1 MMKSSSSSSS
11 LGPLPT
17 EQTLS
22 TKIDEVSAMESI
34 SELHHSPTTIVK
46 SRDGDYP
53 PPRSFHDVKNICFLE
68 TAKLWA
74 IAGPIAFNLL
84 CYYGINSAT
93 AIYVG
98 RIGDVELSAVA
109 ISLSVIG
116 NFSFGFLYGMASA
129 LETLCGQ
136 AFGAGQVGML
146 GIYLQRSWIIMTI
159 ASTCLLPVY
168 IYAAPVLELLG
179 QDENIAAVAGK
190 FCIQIIPQMFSM
202 AINFPTQKF
211 LQAQSKVTFLSLF
224 GFAMLA
230 SHVGLLGVFLKVFGR
245 GMSSA
250 AVAFNISSWVTT
262 LGQLVYVVGWCR
274 DGWNGLSW
282 LAFKDLWS
290 FAKLSMASAIMLC
303 LEVWYMMTIL
313 VITGQLENAHECG
326 WLGSNTVCWGQC
338 SDKVRIAV
346 LFATDSYFV
355 DLTLEYLKIFSH
367 LYHLGSVRVS
377 NELGSAHPR
386 AAKYAVIVA
395 IVEALLLGML
405 FGTVI
410 MAEKDN
416 FAMIYTKSKEMQEA
430 VSRLAFLLSITM
442 VVNSVQHVISGVA
455 VGGGWQAL
463 VAYINLFSYYV
474 VGLPIGF
481 LLGYRTSMGVK
492 NVILLYI
499 VYKTNRIEE
508 VEQATD
514 RIGQWTEEE
523 LVEID
528 EEKQDWTRTEDMDL

>member
-313 VITGQLENAHECG
+313 VITGQLENA
-326 WLGSNTVCWGQC
+326 V
-338 SDKVRIAV
+338 IAV
-346 LFATDSYFV
+346 
-355 DLTLEYLKIFSH
+355 
-367 LYHLGSVRVS
+367 GS
-377 NELGSAHPR
+377 
-386 AAKYAVIVA
+386 
-395 IVEALLLGML
+395 
-405 FGTVI
+405 
-410 MAEKDN
+410 
-416 FAMIYTKSKEMQEA
+416 
-430 VSRLAFLLSITM
+430 LSI
-442 VVNSVQHVISGVA
+442 
-455 VGGGWQAL
+455 W
-463 VAYINLFSYYV
+463 
-474 VGLPIGF
+474 
-481 LLGYRTSMGVK
+481 
-492 NVILLYI
+492 
-499 VYKTNRIEE
+499 
-508 VEQATD
+508 
-514 RIGQWTEEE
+514 
-523 LVEID
+523 
-528 EEKQDWTRTEDMDL
+528 